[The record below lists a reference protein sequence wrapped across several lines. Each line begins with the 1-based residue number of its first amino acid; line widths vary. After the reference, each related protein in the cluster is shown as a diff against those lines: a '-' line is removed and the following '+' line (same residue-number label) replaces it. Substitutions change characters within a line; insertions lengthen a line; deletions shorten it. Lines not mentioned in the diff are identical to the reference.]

1 MCASYLWWDAFW
13 KRVLCSSTQCSCAL
27 CEFSHNLYRSRASI
41 IILLQTNLFSTH
53 IYMCKQW
60 IYRRGK
66 WIQLVHSFGMKW
78 TRRGIERCKE
88 TMQSIS
94 NGNAI
99 SVWPNNRRTRRRL
112 TLVNLCTI
120 HNHLIHPICHI
131 RTVHVN
137 CNRAPE
143 FRTFF
148 FSSVLIFKYVWWI
161 K

>member
-1 MCASYLWWDAFW
+1 MGCILEACAVFIDAMQLRIMWIF
-13 KRVLCSSTQCSCAL
+13 TQFISFTCFNNHPPA
-27 CEFSHNLYRSRASI
+27 NKSI
-41 IILLQTNLFSTH
+41 FNTH
-53 IYMCKQW
+53 IPIW

-78 TRRGIERCKE
+78 TRRGIEQCKE

-99 SVWPNNRRTRRRL
+99 SIWPNNRRTRRRL

-143 FRTFF
+143 FGTFF
-148 FSSVLIFKYVWWI
+148 FSSVLIFKYVRWI